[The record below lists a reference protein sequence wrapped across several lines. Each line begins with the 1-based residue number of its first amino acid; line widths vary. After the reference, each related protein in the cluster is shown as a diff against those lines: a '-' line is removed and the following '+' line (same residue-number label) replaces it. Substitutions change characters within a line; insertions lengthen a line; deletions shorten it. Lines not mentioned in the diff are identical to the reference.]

1 MNCHD
6 GTAEHLKDESRRPVT
21 RLGEETCGGCH
32 HHPDQYSSLNTLN
45 LKKPARTEKSLL
57 TERSPNP
64 FWDKLMMG
72 HGFTKEHAN
81 PRSHAFMLIDQ
92 FLVDRAFGGRFQP
105 KNGWS
110 YVALPG
116 PVKAWD
122 VIEDRYPDVKEQK
135 VFLPETATAV
145 NPTCMQCKTKD
156 QILKWRTWGTRTGG
170 RSGTAPQPVLMA
182 KDMLNGMNCFSAT
195 IPTRRGR
202 GSFATPSS
210 RR

>member
-1 MNCHD
+1 M
-6 GTAEHLKDESRRPVT
+6 T
-21 RLGEETCGGCH
+21 RVGLETCGGC
-32 HHPDQYSSLNTLN
+32 HPDQYSSLNTLN

-92 FLVDRAFGGRFQP
+92 FVVDRAFGGRFQP

-110 YVALPG
+110 YVAMPG

-122 VIEDRYPDVKEQK
+122 VLEDRYPDVKEQK
-135 VFLPETATAV
+135 AFLPETATAA
-145 NPTCMQCKTKD
+145 NPTCMQCKTQD
-156 QILKWRTWGTRTGG
+156 QILKWKYMGDKDERAKWDRTSNPVAIREGPATTG
-170 RSGTAPQPVLMA
+170 
-182 KDMLNGMNCFSAT
+182 
-195 IPTRRGR
+195 
-202 GSFATPSS
+202 
-210 RR
+210 